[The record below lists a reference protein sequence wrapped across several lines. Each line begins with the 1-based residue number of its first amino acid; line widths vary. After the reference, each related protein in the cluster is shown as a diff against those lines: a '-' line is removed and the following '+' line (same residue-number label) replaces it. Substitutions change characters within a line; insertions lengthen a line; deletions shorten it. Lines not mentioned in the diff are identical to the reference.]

1 MVDTVRYCEQ
11 GSLLCL
17 QHRTYS
23 SDIWPLPWHG
33 TRTRSDAAG
42 ATMEYCLWR
51 QRLNSHAALPGR
63 GRHGGIWRLR
73 ELCLALAHVI
83 IDGLVARIYRLTAC
97 RCDDSCLLASRVR
110 VCLSR
115 GRHGWGQLHPFHLR
129 ISTASLSHHL
139 LSASNMPVLGRRFST
154 AAG

>member
-11 GSLLCL
+11 GSRLCL

-51 QRLNSHAALPGR
+51 QRLDSHAALPGR

-73 ELCLALAHVI
+73 ELCFALAHVT
-83 IDGLVARIYRLTAC
+83 DGLAARIYRPTAC

-139 LSASNMPVLGRRFST
+139 LSASNRPFLGRRFSA